1 MINSF
6 HRFLAEIKMNVKLKP
21 RFPLVIDVLTIKHWI
36 LKKLK
41 RGACFLATAL
51 IILTLMTSC
60 SLPQVSAQ
68 QRVFLDLSLEFLG
81 EYQLP
86 YSKFKDT
93 PVGGLSGLTYDRS
106 SNLFYAIADD
116 RSQFAPAR
124 FYTLKLILDNSSKEK
139 IGIKK
144 VEIENVTFLRDTQG
158 NTYPKNTSDTEGI
171 ALTPQQTVFISSEGV
186 AENRIPPFIK
196 EFALKTGREQ
206 QSLTIPERYIPN
218 DSAEQPR
225 GIQNNLGFEALTLNP
240 TGTVPAKGEPFRLFT
255 VTESALVQDE
265 DEIALTN
272 QTETPQGAKCR
283 LLHYLLSDGAPIIIS
298 EHLYQLEPPPSGAVI
313 HGLPDLLSLDQGG
326 HFLALERSF
335 GLLGFSAKIFQA
347 ATGGATDTSRIAS
360 LKGELR
366 GVEPIKKNLL
376 FDLDKLGIYL
386 DNLEG
391 MAFGPRLPDG
401 SQSLLMVS
409 DNNFNDSQITQFLLF
424 RLKSGS

>member
-1 MINSF
+1 MTA
-6 HRFLAEIKMNVKLKP
+6 RVK
-21 RFPLVIDVLTIKHWI
+21 RGFPLFIDVMSIKRLIWS
-36 LKKLK
+36 KLK
-41 RGACFLATAL
+41 RSAGFLATTL
-51 IILTLMTSC
+51 ILLTLLTSC
-60 SLPQVSAQ
+60 SLPQISAQ

-86 YSKFKDT
+86 NSKFKDT

-106 SNLFYAIADD
+106 SNLFYAITDD
-116 RSQFAPAR
+116 RSSFAPAR
-124 FYTLKLILDNSSKEK
+124 FYTLKLILNNSSKDK

-144 VEIENVTFLRDTQG
+144 VEVENVTFLRDAQG

-186 AENRIPPFIK
+186 PENRALPFIK
-196 EFALKTGREQ
+196 EFDLNTGREQ
-206 QSLTIPERYIPN
+206 QSLTIPERYIPD
-218 DSAEQPR
+218 DSADQHR

-265 DEIALTN
+265 DEIASTN
-272 QTETPQGAKCR
+272 QTETSEHGAKCR
-283 LLHYLLSDGAPIIIS
+283 FLHYLLSDGAPVIIS
-298 EHLYQLEPPPSGAVI
+298 EHLYQLEPPPSGAVK
-313 HGLPDLLSLDQGG
+313 HGLPEILALDQGG
-326 HFLALERSF
+326 HFLTLERSF
-335 GLLGFSAKIFQA
+335 GLLGFGAKIFQA

-360 LKGELR
+360 LKGDLR
-366 GVEPIKKNLL
+366 SIEPIKKKLL
-376 FDLDKLGIYL
+376 LDLDKLGIYL

-391 MAFGPRLPDG
+391 MALGPRFPDG
-401 SQSLLMVS
+401 SQSLLLVS

>member
-1 MINSF
+1 MTV
-6 HRFLAEIKMNVKLKP
+6 RVK
-21 RFPLVIDVLTIKHWI
+21 RGFPLVIDVMSIKPLIWS
-36 LKKLK
+36 KLK

-51 IILTLMTSC
+51 IILTLVTSC
-60 SLPQVSAQ
+60 SLPQISAQ

-86 YSKFKDT
+86 NSQFKDT
-93 PVGGLSGLTYDRS
+93 PVGGLSGLTYDRQR
-106 SNLFYAIADD
+106 NLFYAIADD
-116 RSQFAPAR
+116 RSQLAPAR
-124 FYTLKLILDNSSKEK
+124 FYTLKLILDGSSKDK
-139 IGIKK
+139 IGIEK
-144 VEIENVTFLRDTQG
+144 VAVENVTFLRDAQG

-186 AENRIPPFIK
+186 AENRVPPFIK
-196 EFALKTGREQ
+196 EFALNTGREQ
-206 QSLTIPERYIPN
+206 QSLTIPERYIPD

-255 VTESALVQDE
+255 LTESALVQDE
-265 DEIALTN
+265 DPVASTN

-298 EHLYQLEPPPSGAVI
+298 EHLYQLEPPPSGAVK
-313 HGLPDLLSLDQGG
+313 HGLPEILALDQGG
-326 HFLALERSF
+326 HFLTLERSF
-335 GLLGFSAKIFQA
+335 GLLGFNAKIFQA

-360 LKGELR
+360 LKGGLR
-366 GVEPIKKNLL
+366 GIEPIKKKLL
-376 FDLDKLGIYL
+376 FDLDKLGVYL

-391 MAFGPRLPDG
+391 MALGPRLPDG
-401 SQSLLMVS
+401 SQSLLLVS

-424 RLKSGS
+424 RIKSGSHS